1 MQIWVLLRIK
11 VACRLPG
18 VLVHD
23 PRVARILGL
32 QPLADT
38 ARRTADDGG
47 YRAVR
52 AADSFTIETVQNQM
66 QRQDLPL
73 PFVFPRIRREYGS
86 RTAPSLLVP
95 PTSWTDGASRQIST
109 CAVFDCHEWEFS
121 QLPPTVWNDGPVRPV
136 RTAVAA
142 DDRLGSLKYLVN
154 NSQTTA
160 CCQFTIH
167 ASLVASHFSGGTRQ
181 DHPSCPQTAPKFK
194 KRLADR
200 RQPVAVTAIGS
211 PRRPLRGRAPAGRC
225 GARRRRS

>member
-1 MQIWVLLRIK
+1 MQIRVLLRIK

-52 AADSFTIETVQNQM
+52 AADSFTIETVQNQV

-95 PTSWTDGASRQIST
+95 PTSWTDGASRQISNACDFRLPRMGILTVATNSVERRPGQT
-109 CAVFDCHEWEFS
+109 CS
-121 QLPPTVWNDGPVRPV
+121 SG
-136 RTAVAA
+136 
-142 DDRLGSLKYLVN
+142 
-154 NSQTTA
+154 
-160 CCQFTIH
+160 
-167 ASLVASHFSGGTRQ
+167 SGG
-181 DHPSCPQTAPKFK
+181 
-194 KRLADR
+194 
-200 RQPVAVTAIGS
+200 
-211 PRRPLRGRAPAGRC
+211 
-225 GARRRRS
+225 